1 MKVYKCDICK
11 KEINASEVI
20 ERASWD
26 RMIDLCT
33 ECNNTYN
40 EAEKEIADMR
50 QELRKEFEEKTEE
63 NIRKIM
69 RNYKIDIWEEEN
81 EKESI

>member
-20 ERASWD
+20 ERALWD

-33 ECNNTYN
+33 ECNNTYDK
-40 EAEKEIADMR
+40 AEKEIADMR
-50 QELRKEFEEKTEE
+50 QELRKEFEEKIGEKT
-63 NIRKIM
+63 RKIM
-69 RNYKIDIWEEEN
+69 KNYRIDIWEERR
-81 EKESI
+81 